1 MSKLL
6 FSRLNFA
13 IMALVTGLPSMA
25 TIALAWSSK
34 KKLISKGT
42 THVLGES
49 PWHLTS
55 QRKSLCYQHIFPKS
69 HHNEHNF
76 GVKVSTPSA

>member
-1 MSKLL
+1 
-6 FSRLNFA
+6 
-13 IMALVTGLPSMA
+13 MALATGLPSVA
-25 TIALAWSSK
+25 TTALAWSSN

-55 QRKSLCYQHIFPKS
+55 QRKSLCNRHIFPKS
-69 HHNEHNF
+69 RHNERNF
-76 GVKVSTPSA
+76 GVQVSTPSAL